1 MARGLTRQ
9 DVQMGVTLRLLRDY
23 LSVPAGTLATVE
35 TISSGRNWHFTV
47 RWKSHTPIAS
57 EWRPQ
62 QGHRILP
69 MERSLNLSEEDL
81 KSFEIGTDQ
90 DLLSPLPPAEVPVV
104 GPQNGEDEHQLG
116 IPFNEE

>member
-9 DVQMGVTLRLLRDY
+9 DVQKGVTLRLLRDY

-35 TISSGRNWHFTV
+35 TIGSGRSWHFTV
-47 RWKSHTPIAS
+47 RWKAHAPIAS
-57 EWRPQ
+57 VWRPQ
-62 QGHRILP
+62 QGHRIMP

-90 DLLSPLPPAEVPVV
+90 DLLSPLPSTEIPVL
-104 GPQNGEDEHQLG
+104 GAQNGDDEHQLG
-116 IPFNEE
+116 IPFSEE